1 MIKLDL
7 DDNLIKDKNWYA
19 AFSGGPDSGCLLY
32 LLIKKKEQIEKE
44 YKVEI
49 NLTAIHVNHNLR
61 QSESIR
67 DENFCRQ
74 FCEKYNVKF
83 LLFNV
88 NVSDYAQS
96 EKLTIEQAARILR
109 YEIFERYSDGCV
121 FLGHNKDD
129 NAETIFMN
137 ILRGS
142 GIQGLCGI
150 EKVSNHYYRPL
161 LDYTKKQII
170 EFNHKN
176 GIEYIIDS
184 SNNSNYYMRNF
195 VRNELFPSINEKTG
209 KDISSNLVSLASLAK
224 QAQTYIDKQIEMEFK
239 KRVTLEED
247 SALIDILDFIT
258 LDEVISSGLLR
269 KAIQHVKKKLKDV
282 EKKHIEIIIN
292 LINNSQSGSVL
303 ELKDGIRVLRL
314 QNDRVRIYKQAD
326 KDNNFCENINMEGDT
341 HIDSRGITVQS
352 EISIFEGGAEYS
364 KRWVM
369 LDYEAVREGLVIRN
383 RRVQDFIYP
392 SKGNGKK
399 SLKKYFIDNKIDSDL
414 RDKLF
419 ILAIENEIVYIE
431 NKEIGKRFRPKKGN
445 KALRL
450 EFI

>member
-49 NLTAIHVNHNLR
+49 NLSAIHVNHNLR

-129 NAETIFMN
+129 NAKTIFMN

-209 KDISSNLVSLASLAK
+209 KDVSSNLVSLASLAK

-258 LDEVISSGLLR
+258 LDEIISSGLLR
-269 KAIQHVKKKLKDV
+269 KAIQHVKKILKDV

>member
-1 MIKLDL
+1 MKSR
-7 DDNLIKDKNWYA
+7 N
-19 AFSGGPDSGCLLY
+19 
-32 LLIKKKEQIEKE
+32 
-44 YKVEI
+44 
-49 NLTAIHVNHNLR
+49 
-61 QSESIR
+61 
-67 DENFCRQ
+67 
-74 FCEKYNVKF
+74 
-83 LLFNV
+83 
-88 NVSDYAQS
+88 YAQS

-161 LDYTKKQII
+161 LDYTKKQIM

-176 GIEYIIDS
+176 SIEYIIDS

-258 LDEVISSGLLR
+258 LDEIISSGLLR
-269 KAIQHVKKKLKDV
+269 KAIQHVKKILKDV

>member
-44 YKVEI
+44 YKVKI
-49 NLTAIHVNHNLR
+49 NLSAIHVNHNLR

-74 FCEKYNVKF
+74 FCEKYNVEF

-161 LDYTKKQII
+161 LDYTKKQIM

-176 GIEYIIDS
+176 SIEYIIDS

-239 KRVTLEED
+239 KRVTLEEN
-247 SALIDILDFIT
+247 SVLIDILDFDT

-269 KAIQHVKKKLKDV
+269 KAIQHVKKILKDV

-314 QNDRVRIYKQAD
+314 QNDRIRIYKQTD
-326 KDNNFCENINMEGDT
+326 KDNNFCEYINMEGDT
-341 HIDSRGITVQS
+341 HISSRGITVKAD
-352 EISIFEGGAEYS
+352 ICIFTEGAEYS

-383 RRVQDFIYP
+383 RRVQDFICP
-392 SKGNGKK
+392 SKGNGTK